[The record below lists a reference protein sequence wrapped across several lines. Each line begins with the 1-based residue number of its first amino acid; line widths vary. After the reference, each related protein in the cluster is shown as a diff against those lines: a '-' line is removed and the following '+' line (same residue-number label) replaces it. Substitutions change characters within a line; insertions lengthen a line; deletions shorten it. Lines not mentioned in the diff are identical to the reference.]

1 MEMLRHIIDFGYLYQ
16 QSGLDTAVYA
26 GMALLGTALFVLRM
40 VLMFAFGLDGDFD
53 ADMDVED
60 IEHGTGFSLFSLQS
74 IIGFF
79 MGAGWAGL
87 AARLEWGLDTPI
99 SAAIAGGFGIVLMV
113 LSAVMMFAALKLK
126 HEVKY
131 EMEDAT
137 GKIGTVYMTIPE
149 KGSGTGQV
157 RVSISGRQMTV
168 DAVSSGEK
176 IDAFKSVRIDE
187 VRGDKV
193 LVVSPTGD

>member
-26 GMALLGTALFVLRM
+26 GMALLGTALFVIRM
-40 VLMFAFGLDGDFD
+40 LLMFVVGIDGGDVDF
-53 ADMDVED
+53 DVED

-87 AARLEWGLDTPI
+87 AARLEWGLETP
-99 SAAIAGGFGIVLMV
+99 AAALVSGGFGFLLMV
-113 LSAVMMFAALKLK
+113 LSALMMFAAFKLK
-126 HEVKY
+126 HEVNY

-137 GKIGTVYMTIPE
+137 GKIGTAYVTIPA
-149 KGSGTGQV
+149 KGEGTGQV

-176 IDAFKSVRIDE
+176 IEAFKAVRIDE
-187 VRGDKV
+187 VRDDKV

>member
-16 QSGLDTAVYA
+16 TSGLDTAVYA
-26 GMALLGTALFVLRM
+26 GMALLGSALFVIRM
-40 VLMFAFGLDGDFD
+40 LLMFFGGLGLDGDMDF
-53 ADMDVED
+53 DVED

-87 AARLEWGLDTPI
+87 AARLEWGLETP
-99 SAAIAGGFGIVLMV
+99 AAAMIAGGFGVVLML

-126 HEVKY
+126 HEVKAD
-131 EMEDAT
+131 MNDAA
-137 GKIGTVYMTIPE
+137 GKIGTVYMSIPE

-157 RVSISGRQMTV
+157 RVTISGRQMTV

-176 IDAFKSVRIDE
+176 LEAFSTVRVDE

>member
-16 QSGLDTAVYA
+16 TSGLDTAVYA

-40 VLMFAFGLDGDFD
+40 FLMFFTGLDGDF
-53 ADMDVED
+53 DVED
-60 IEHGTGFSLFSLQS
+60 IEHGTGFSVFSLQS

-99 SAAIAGGFGIVLMV
+99 AALIAGGFGVVLML

-126 HEVKY
+126 HEVNY
-131 EMEDAT
+131 EMDDAT

-149 KGSGTGQV
+149 KGAGTGQV
-157 RVSISGRQMTV
+157 RVTISGRQMTV

-176 IDAFKSVRIDE
+176 LEAFTAVRVDE
-187 VRGDKV
+187 VRGDNV

>member
-1 MEMLRHIIDFGYLYQ
+1 MDMLKHLIDFGYLYQ
-16 QSGLDTAVYA
+16 QWGLDAAVYA
-26 GMALLGTALFVLRM
+26 GMALLGTALFFIRM
-40 VLMFAFGLDGDFD
+40 LLMFFAGFDGGDIDF
-53 ADMDVED
+53 DVED

-87 AARLEWGLDTPI
+87 AARLEWGLDTP
-99 SAAIAGGFGIVLMV
+99 AAAGVAGAFGFGMMV
-113 LSAVMMFAALKLK
+113 LSAGMMFFALKLK
-126 HEVKY
+126 HEVSYK
-131 EMEDAT
+131 MEDAT

-176 IDAFKSVRIDE
+176 IEAFKAIRVDE
-187 VRGDKV
+187 VRDDKV

>member
-26 GMALLGTALFVLRM
+26 GMALLGSALFIIRM
-40 VLMFAFGLDGDFD
+40 LLMFVIGLDGDI
-53 ADMDVED
+53 DVDIED
-60 IEHGTGFSLFSLQS
+60 IEHGTGFSLISLQS

-99 SAAIAGGFGIVLMV
+99 SAIIAGGFGVVLMV
-113 LSAVMMFAALKLK
+113 LSAAMMFAALKLR
-126 HEVKY
+126 HEVSY
-131 EMEDAT
+131 EMDDAT
-137 GKIGTVYMTIPE
+137 GKVGTVYMTIPE

-157 RVSISGRQMTV
+157 RVTISGRQMTV
-168 DAVSSGEK
+168 DAVSTGEK
-176 IDAFKSVRIDE
+176 LDAFTAVRVDE
-187 VRGDKV
+187 VRGDNV

>member
-1 MEMLRHIIDFGYLYQ
+1 MDMLRHIIDFGYLYQ

-26 GMALLGTALFVLRM
+26 GMALLGTALFALRM
-40 VLMFAFGLDGDFD
+40 VLMFVMGIDFDGDIDF
-53 ADMDVED
+53 ED

-87 AARLEWGLDTPI
+87 AARLEWGLDTPL
-99 SAAIAGGFGIVLMV
+99 SALIAGGFGVVLMV
-113 LSAVMMFAALKLK
+113 LSAAMMFAALKLK
-126 HEVKY
+126 HEVHY
-131 EMEDAT
+131 EMDDAA
-137 GKIGTVYMTIPE
+137 GKIGTAYVTIPE

-157 RVSISGRQMTV
+157 RVTISGRQMTV

-176 IDAFKSVRIDE
+176 IEAFSTVRVDQ
-187 VRGDKV
+187 VRDDKV
-193 LVVSPTGD
+193 LVVSSTGD

>member
-1 MEMLRHIIDFGYLYQ
+1 MDMLRHIIDFGYLYQ

-40 VLMFAFGLDGDFD
+40 LLMFALGLDFDGDVDF
-53 ADMDVED
+53 ED

-87 AARLEWGLDTPI
+87 AARLEWGLDTPM
-99 SAAIAGGFGIVLMV
+99 SALIAGGFGVVLMV
-113 LSAVMMFAALKLK
+113 LSAALMFAALKLK
-126 HEVKY
+126 HEVNY
-131 EMEDAT
+131 EMDDAT
-137 GKIGTVYMTIPE
+137 GKIGTVYMTIPA
-149 KGSGTGQV
+149 KGGGTGQV

-176 IDAFKSVRIDE
+176 LDAFTAVRVDE

>member
-1 MEMLRHIIDFGYLYQ
+1 MDMLRHIIDFGYLYQ

-26 GMALLGTALFVLRM
+26 GMALLGTALFVIRM
-40 VLMFAFGLDGDFD
+40 LLMFVVGGLDGDIDF
-53 ADMDVED
+53 DVED
-60 IEHGTGFSLFSLQS
+60 IEHGTGFSLISLQS

-99 SAAIAGGFGIVLMV
+99 AAMIAGGFGLVLMV
-113 LSAVMMFAALKLK
+113 LSAALMFAALKLK

-131 EMEDAT
+131 EMDDAT
-137 GKIGTVYMTIPE
+137 GKVGTVYMTIPE
-149 KGSGTGQV
+149 KGNGTGQV
-157 RVSISGRQMTV
+157 RVTISGRQMTV

-176 IDAFKSVRIDE
+176 LEAFSSVRIDE

>member
-26 GMALLGTALFVLRM
+26 GMALLGTALFALRM
-40 VLMFAFGLDGDFD
+40 LLMFVIGLDGDI
-53 ADMDVED
+53 DVDIED
-60 IEHGTGFSLFSLQS
+60 IEHGTGFSLISLQS

-99 SAAIAGGFGIVLMV
+99 SAIIAGGFGVVLMV
-113 LSAVMMFAALKLK
+113 LSAAMMFAALKLR
-126 HEVKY
+126 HDVTY
-131 EMEDAT
+131 EMDDAT
-137 GKIGTVYMTIPE
+137 GKVGTVYMTIPE

-157 RVSISGRQMTV
+157 RVTISGRQMTV
-168 DAVSSGEK
+168 EAVSSGEK
-176 IDAFKSVRIDE
+176 LEAFTAVRVDE

-193 LVVSPTGD
+193 LIVSPTGD

>member
-1 MEMLRHIIDFGYLYQ
+1 MDMLRHIIDFGYLYQ

-26 GMALLGTALFVLRM
+26 GMALLGTALFLVRM
-40 VLMFAFGLDGDFD
+40 LLMFVVGGLDGGVEF
-53 ADMDVED
+53 DVED
-60 IEHGTGFSLFSLQS
+60 IEHGTGFSLISLQS

-99 SAAIAGGFGIVLMV
+99 SAAIAGGFGFVLMV
-113 LSAVMMFAALKLK
+113 LSALMMFAALKLK

-131 EMEDAT
+131 EMNDAA

-149 KGSGTGQV
+149 KGAGTGQV

-176 IDAFKSVRIDE
+176 IDAFTAVRIDE
-187 VRGDKV
+187 VRGDNV

>member
-26 GMALLGTALFVLRM
+26 GMALLGTALFVIRM
-40 VLMFAFGLDGDFD
+40 LLMLVVGIDGGDVDF
-53 ADMDVED
+53 DVED

-87 AARLEWGLDTPI
+87 AARLEWGLETPT
-99 SAAIAGGFGIVLMV
+99 AALVSGGFGFLLMV
-113 LSAVMMFAALKLK
+113 LSALLMFAALKLK

-131 EMEDAT
+131 EMDDAVGKT
-137 GKIGTVYMTIPE
+137 GTAYVTIPA
-149 KGSGTGQV
+149 KGKGTGQV

-168 DAVSSGEK
+168 DAVSSGES
-176 IDAFKSVRIDE
+176 IEAFRAVRIDE
-187 VRGDKV
+187 VRNDKV

>member
-1 MEMLRHIIDFGYLYQ
+1 MDMLRHIIDFGYLYQ

-26 GMALLGTALFVLRM
+26 GMALLGTALYALRM
-40 VLMFAFGLDGDFD
+40 ILMFVVGGLDGDMDF
-53 ADMDVED
+53 DVED

-99 SAAIAGGFGIVLMV
+99 SAMIAGGFGIVLMV
-113 LSAVMMFAALKLK
+113 LSAAMMFAALKLK

-131 EMEDAT
+131 EMDDAT

-157 RVSISGRQMTV
+157 RVTISGRQMTV
-168 DAVSSGEK
+168 DAVSTGEK
-176 IDAFKSVRIDE
+176 LEAFSSVRIDE

>member
-16 QSGLDTAVYA
+16 QSGLDTVVYA
-26 GMALLGTALFVLRM
+26 GMALLGTALYALRM
-40 VLMFAFGLDGDFD
+40 ILMFVVGLDGDI
-53 ADMDVED
+53 DVDIED
-60 IEHGTGFSLFSLQS
+60 IEHGSGFSLFSLQS

-99 SAAIAGGFGIVLMV
+99 SAIISGGFGVVLMV
-113 LSAVMMFAALKLK
+113 LSALMMFAALKLK
-126 HEVKY
+126 HEVHY
-131 EMEDAT
+131 EMDDAT
-137 GKIGTVYMTIPE
+137 GKIGTAYVTIPA

-168 DAVSSGEK
+168 DAVSSGDK
-176 IDAFKSVRIDE
+176 IEAFTAVRIDQ
-187 VRGDKV
+187 VRDDKV

>member
-1 MEMLRHIIDFGYLYQ
+1 MLRHIIDFGYLYQ

-26 GMALLGTALFVLRM
+26 GMALLGTALFTLRM
-40 VLMFAFGLDGDFD
+40 LLMFVVGGFDGDVDF
-53 ADMDVED
+53 DVED

-87 AARLEWGLDTPI
+87 AARLEWGLGTP
-99 SAAIAGGFGIVLMV
+99 AAAGVAGGFGFVLMV
-113 LSAVMMFAALKLK
+113 LSALMMFTALKLK
-126 HEVKY
+126 HEVNY
-131 EMEDAT
+131 EMNDAAD
-137 GKIGTVYMTIPE
+137 KIGTAYTTIPE
-149 KGSGTGQV
+149 KGAGIGQV

-168 DAVSSGEK
+168 DAVSSGGK
-176 IDAFKSVRIDE
+176 IEAFTSIRVDE

>member
-1 MEMLRHIIDFGYLYQ
+1 MEMLRHIIDFSYLYQ

-26 GMALLGTALFVLRM
+26 GMALLGTALFALRM
-40 VLMFAFGLDGDFD
+40 ILMFAIGMDGDID
-53 ADMDVED
+53 ADIED

-87 AARLEWGLDTPI
+87 ASRLEWGLETPV
-99 SAAIAGGFGIVLMV
+99 SAMIAGSFGFLMMI

-126 HEVKY
+126 HEVTY
-131 EMEDAT
+131 EMTDAA

-149 KGSGTGQV
+149 KGAGTGQV

-176 IDAFKSVRIDE
+176 IDAFQSIRVDE
-187 VRGDKV
+187 VRDDKV

>member
-1 MEMLRHIIDFGYLYQ
+1 MDMLRHIIDFGYLYQ

-40 VLMFAFGLDGDFD
+40 FLMFFVGLDSDF
-53 ADMDVED
+53 DVED

-99 SAAIAGGFGIVLMV
+99 AALIAGGFGVVLMV
-113 LSAVMMFAALKLK
+113 LSAAMMFAALKLK
-126 HEVKY
+126 HEVHY
-131 EMEDAT
+131 EMDDAT

-149 KGSGTGQV
+149 KGAGTGQV
-157 RVSISGRQMTV
+157 RVTISGRQMTV

-176 IDAFKSVRIDE
+176 LEAFTAVRIDE

>member
-26 GMALLGTALFVLRM
+26 GMALLGTALFAIRM
-40 VLMFAFGLDGDFD
+40 LLMFVIGLDGNI
-53 ADMDVED
+53 DVDIED
-60 IEHGTGFSLFSLQS
+60 IEHGTGFSLISLQS

-99 SAAIAGGFGIVLMV
+99 SAIIAGGFGVVLMV
-113 LSAVMMFAALKLK
+113 LSAAMMFAALKLR
-126 HEVKY
+126 HDVTY
-131 EMEDAT
+131 EMDDAT
-137 GKIGTVYMTIPE
+137 GKVGTVYMTIPE

-157 RVSISGRQMTV
+157 RVTISGRQMTV
-168 DAVSSGEK
+168 EAVSSGEK
-176 IDAFKSVRIDE
+176 LEAFTAVRVDE

-193 LVVSPTGD
+193 LIVSPTGD

>member
-1 MEMLRHIIDFGYLYQ
+1 MDMLRHIIDFGYLYQ

-40 VLMFAFGLDGDFD
+40 LLMFALGLDFDGDIDF
-53 ADMDVED
+53 ED

-99 SAAIAGGFGIVLMV
+99 SALIAGGFGIVLMV
-113 LSAVMMFAALKLK
+113 LSAAMMFAALKLK
-126 HEVKY
+126 HEVNY
-131 EMEDAT
+131 EMDDAT
-137 GKIGTVYMTIPE
+137 GKIGTVYMSIPE
-149 KGSGTGQV
+149 KGGGTGQV

-176 IDAFKSVRIDE
+176 LEAFTAVRIDE

>member
-1 MEMLRHIIDFGYLYQ
+1 MEMLKHLIDFGYLYQ
-16 QSGLDTAVYA
+16 QWGLDAAVYA
-26 GMALLGTALFVLRM
+26 GMALLGSALFVIRM
-40 VLMFAFGLDGDFD
+40 LLMFFAGFDGGDVDFD
-53 ADMDVED
+53 IED

-87 AARLEWGLDTPI
+87 AARLEWGLETP
-99 SAAIAGGFGIVLMV
+99 AAAGVAGGFGFAMMV
-113 LSAVMMFAALKLK
+113 LSAAMMFFALKLK
-126 HEVKY
+126 REVSYK
-131 EMEDAT
+131 MDDAT
-137 GKIGTVYMTIPE
+137 GKIGTVYMAIPE
-149 KGSGTGQV
+149 KGNGTGQV

-176 IDAFKSVRIDE
+176 IDAFKAVRIDE
-187 VRGDKV
+187 VRDDKV

>member
-1 MEMLRHIIDFGYLYQ
+1 MDMLRHIIDFGYLYQ

-26 GMALLGTALFVLRM
+26 GMALLGTILFVIRM
-40 VLMFAFGLDGDFD
+40 LLMFVVGVDGDID
-53 ADMDVED
+53 IEDV
-60 IEHGTGFSLFSLQS
+60 EHGTGFSLFSLQS

-87 AARLEWGLDTPI
+87 AARMEWGLETAP
-99 SAAIAGGFGIVLMV
+99 AALIAGGFGFVLMV
-113 LSAVMMFAALKLK
+113 LSALMMFAALRLK
-126 HEVKY
+126 HEVSY
-131 EMEDAT
+131 EMSDAT
-137 GKIGTVYMTIPE
+137 GKIGTVYMTIPK
-149 KGSGTGQV
+149 KGAGTGQV

-176 IDAFKSVRIDE
+176 IEAFTAVRVDQ
-187 VRGDKV
+187 VRDDKV